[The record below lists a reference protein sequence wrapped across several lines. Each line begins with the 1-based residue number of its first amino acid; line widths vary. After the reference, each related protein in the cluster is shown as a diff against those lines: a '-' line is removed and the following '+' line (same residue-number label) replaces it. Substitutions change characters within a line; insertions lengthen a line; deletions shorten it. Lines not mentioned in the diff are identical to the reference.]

1 MINRSS
7 IDDAQRVA
15 NYFNQSKL
23 LTWEQAGTTAWGE
36 SENTIFID
44 TDADGERRYFMQKRP
59 GVDSAQPDQNTSDAD
74 WQHLGQF

>member
-1 MINRSS
+1 M
-7 IDDAQRVA
+7 
-15 NYFNQSKL
+15 

-36 SENTIFID
+36 SENAIFID

-59 GVDSAQPDQNTSDAD
+59 GVNIALPVQNTSDAD